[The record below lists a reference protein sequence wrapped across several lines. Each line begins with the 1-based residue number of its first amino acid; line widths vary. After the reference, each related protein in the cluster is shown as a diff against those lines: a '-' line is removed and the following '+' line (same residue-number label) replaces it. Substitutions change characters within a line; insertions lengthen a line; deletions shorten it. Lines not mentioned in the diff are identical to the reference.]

1 MNIGD
6 NFDPET
12 ALQVQKLQQ
21 EKDKAV
27 RDENFDLAK
36 ELKDTITRLVTIG
49 NQLTSLERSKKMA
62 IENEDFD

>member
-1 MNIGD
+1 
-6 NFDPET
+6 
-12 ALQVQKLQQ
+12 
-21 EKDKAV
+21 V